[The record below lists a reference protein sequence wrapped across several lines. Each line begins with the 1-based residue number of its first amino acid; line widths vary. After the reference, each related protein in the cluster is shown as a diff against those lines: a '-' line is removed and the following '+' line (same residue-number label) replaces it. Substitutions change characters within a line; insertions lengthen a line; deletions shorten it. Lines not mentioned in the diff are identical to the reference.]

1 MRAKRGARDS
11 EASEV
16 GTFMSGLRH
25 PRKNEIEA
33 VRSSILASAPGITER
48 LKWNAPSFGSG
59 GDDRVTFRLQPGNRV
74 QLIFHR
80 GAKVRADADRFTFKD
95 PTGLLEW
102 VTADRGVVTF
112 DDDRDVK
119 AKTAALKKLVKAWM
133 HATKA

>member
-1 MRAKRGARDS
+1 MRAKRGAQDS

-16 GTFMSGLRH
+16 DSFMSGLRH

-48 LKWNAPSFGSG
+48 VKWNVPSFGSV

-80 GAKVRADADRFTFKD
+80 GAKVRADADR
-95 PTGLLEW
+95 L
-102 VTADRGVVTF
+102 
-112 DDDRDVK
+112 
-119 AKTAALKKLVKAWM
+119 
-133 HATKA
+133 